1 MTKLKLCVIIAK
13 VNEVITLDNLKR
25 EEKIIFELRKIYEQ
39 FGYKHYKMKKFEQ
52 YDLYQENKS
61 FLNSENIITFNDLN
75 GKLLALKPDVT
86 LSIVKN
92 ANLDIDEVLKVYY
105 NENVYR
111 TSNREFK
118 EIMQVG
124 LEFIGNIDLYSLYEV
139 AYLAKKSLQAISE
152 NYILEISHMGF
163 ILGLLESEDVG
174 YQIRENLLKC
184 IGEKNVCEIEKI
196 CAKTTCSDEYI
207 ERIKNLTALGGSFKD
222 VLESAE
228 YLICNDKTQIAV
240 NELKE
245 LYNTFVSLG
254 EDDNISLDFSV
265 VNDMSYYNGIVF
277 NGYIENIPYSV
288 LSGGRYDN
296 LLKKFNK
303 DTDAI
308 GFAVYIDVITSYLT
322 EKSEYDTDIVIVYDN
337 PDVSALLKAIQMFT
351 QSGQTVRVQQS
362 VPKDIKYRQ
371 LLKFTE
377 RGLEIIEK
385 ND

>member
-1 MTKLKLCVIIAK
+1 MFKIK
-13 VNEVITLDNLKR
+13 EVSDLDNLRR
-25 EEKIIFELRKIYEQ
+25 EEKIIFDLRKIYEQ

-61 FLNSENIITFNDLN
+61 FLSSEHIITFNDLN

-92 ANLDIDEVLKVYY
+92 ANLSDDEILKLYY

-124 LEFIGNIDLYSLYEV
+124 LEFIGKLDLYSLYEV
-139 AYLAKKSLQAISE
+139 VCLAKKSLEAVSE

-163 ILGLLESEDVG
+163 ILGILESEEISYG
-174 YQIRENLLKC
+174 LRENLLKC
-184 IGEKNVCEIEKI
+184 ISEKNVCEIEKI
-196 CAKTTCSDEYI
+196 CKDASCSSEYV
-207 ERIKNLTALGGSFKD
+207 ERVKKLTALGGSFSD
-222 VLESAE
+222 VLNSAE
-228 YLICNDKTQIAV
+228 TLVCNTKTQDAV
-240 NELKE
+240 NELKQ

-254 EDDNISLDFSV
+254 EENNISLDFSV

-296 LLKKFNK
+296 LLRKFNK
-303 DTDAI
+303 DVDAI
-308 GFAVYIDVITSYLT
+308 GFAVYVDVITSYIT
-322 EKSEYDTDIVIVYDN
+322 EKNEYDTDIVIIYEN
-337 PDVSALLKAIQMFT
+337 ADVSALLKAIQMFT
-351 QSGQTVRVQQS
+351 QSGQSVRVQQA
-362 VPKDIKYRQ
+362 VPKDIKYKQ

>member
-1 MTKLKLCVIIAK
+1 M
-13 VNEVITLDNLKR
+13 ENLKR
-25 EEKIIFELRKIYEQ
+25 EEKIIFDLRKIYEQ

-61 FLNSENIITFNDLN
+61 FLSSENIITFNDLN

-92 ANLDIDEVLKVYY
+92 ANINNDEVLKVYY

-124 LEFIGNIDLYSLYEV
+124 LEFIGKLDLYSLYEV
-139 AYLAKKSLQAISE
+139 AFLAKKSLEAISE
-152 NYILEISHMGF
+152 KYILEISHMGF
-163 ILGLLESEDVG
+163 ILGVLESENVG
-174 YQIRENLLKC
+174 YVTREKLLKC
-184 IGEKNVCEIEKI
+184 IGEKNVCEIDKI
-196 CAKTTCSDEYI
+196 CNEASCSNEYS
-207 ERIKNLTALGGSFKD
+207 ERIKRLTALGGKFND
-222 VLESAE
+222 VLSVAE
-228 YLICNDKTQIAV
+228 ELICNDKTKNAID
-240 NELKE
+240 ELKE
-245 LYNTFVSLG
+245 LYNTFKALN
-254 EDDNISLDFSV
+254 EDSNINLDFSV

-277 NGYIENIPYSV
+277 NGYIENVPYSV

-296 LLKKFNK
+296 LLKKFDK
-303 DTDAI
+303 DLDAI
-308 GFAVYIDVITSYLT
+308 GFAVYIDIINAYISNNVDF
-322 EKSEYDTDIVIVYDN
+322 DTDIVIIYEEA
-337 PDVSALLKAIQMFT
+337 DVPSLLKAIQMFT
-351 QSGQTVRVQQS
+351 QNGQSVRVQQS
-362 VPKDIKYRQ
+362 VPKDIKYKQ